1 MLISFQ
7 KPSEESQYD
16 NKNKQIKKPK
26 NKINRNLFGM
36 AVELRTQVGFQ

>member
-16 NKNKQIKKPK
+16 IGGKESSLEWQWKGEHIF
-26 NKINRNLFGM
+26 NRPENVDKRGDF
-36 AVELRTQVGFQ
+36 